1 MRNQNRADLQAT
13 SKGRVKNW
21 SNTMEA
27 QRYKREEDRI
37 KRLEEAEVSNFA
49 DLVLMLS
56 NTRQKMLKC
65 GILITAKT
73 MFVEL
78 VNSF

>member
-49 DLVLMLS
+49 DIILQLRHYMLQS
-56 NTRQKMLKC
+56 KLRKC
-65 GILITAKT
+65 GKTITAL
-73 MFVEL
+73 EQ